1 ISLAYRRRRVYPPP
15 PTSDGGGHG
24 NRTEPDHPDH
34 VGPAV
39 AAPAVW
45 QLAVLRDDE
54 LAFAGTAGAGS
65 LRLGGRSSAAASA
78 AGRGRTGS
86 GAGRHRPS
94 GSTPPRNV
102 RCGWRARRSGPTRP
116 ARSGPRTAGR
126 GSPPSHEGLTAAW
139 SSWSAPTALDLGATR
154 DSS

>member
-1 ISLAYRRRRVYPPP
+1 MSLAYRRRRVYPPP

-54 LAFAGTAGAGS
+54 LAFAGTAGAGA
-65 LRLGGRSSAAASA
+65 LRPGGRGSAAARA
-78 AGRGRTGS
+78 AGRGRTRPG
-86 GAGRHRPS
+86 GRGGPPF
-94 GSTPPRNV
+94 GSTAPRK
-102 RCGWRARRSGPTRP
+102 
-116 ARSGPRTAGR
+116 
-126 GSPPSHEGLTAAW
+126 
-139 SSWSAPTALDLGATR
+139 
-154 DSS
+154 

>member
-1 ISLAYRRRRVYPPP
+1 MSLAYRRRRVYPPP

-24 NRTEPDHPDH
+24 NGTQPDHPVH

-65 LRLGGRSSAAASA
+65 LRPGGRSSAAASA

-86 GAGRHRPS
+86 GAGRRRPS

-102 RCGWRARRSGPTRP
+102 RCGWRARRAGPTTP
-116 ARSGPRTAGR
+116 PPRSTTPPGPGN
-126 GSPPSHEGLTAAW
+126 PPSARGLAGSWAAW
-139 SSWSAPTALDLGATR
+139 WAATSLDWR
-154 DSS
+154 R